1 MLGSDD
7 VGESG
12 LRYTWA
18 ATGTPPAAVS
28 FSANGTNAA
37 KSTTATFARAGDY
50 SLQVTIADGGGLT
63 ATSSVN
69 VSVTQTLSGIVIAPS
84 SASVAAD
91 GTQQFAATSVDQFGV
106 AMSLPPGISWSV
118 DGGGTIDSSGLFRA
132 GSVVGGP
139 FTVQASSGSHSV
151 TATVNVV
158 PVNKPPTVSS
168 PAAASSNP
176 ATGTTTSLSVLSDD
190 DGGEA
195 ALTYTWATTGTPP
208 AAVSFSANSS
218 NAAKNTVAMFTTAGN
233 YGFQVT
239 IRDAAGLTTVAG
251 VNVTVTQT
259 VTTIVVSP
267 ASATVANGSTQQFA
281 ATARDQFGTVLT
293 AQPVMT
299 WTVTGG
305 GNISAGGLFTAT
317 AVGGPFT
324 AQATSGAVNGTASI
338 MVTPVN
344 AAPTVATAP
353 SASPNPAT
361 GTTTSLSVLGD
372 DDGGE
377 AALTYTWATTG
388 TPPAGVSF
396 SANSSNAAKNTVATF
411 TTAGNYGFQVTIRD
425 AAGLT
430 TVAGV
435 NVTVAQTLTTIV
447 ISPASAT
454 VTNGST
460 QQFTA
465 TARDQFRTVL
475 SAQPVMTWTVTGGG
489 NISAGGLFTATT
501 TGGPFTVRATA
512 GSVSGTASVTVTAVA
527 AVPAY
532 VQGATMTS
540 DSSSNT
546 IARAFTASTTVGNL
560 IVAAV
565 SWGSSAAVTCSD
577 NRGNAYA
584 VAATAYDSTNNQ
596 SLAIC
601 YAAGIAG
608 GTTTVTAT
616 FSGSAPYLR
625 MAVHEYSGIA
635 TSNALDVTAKN
646 TANGTTAANAITSTA
661 AMTTAS
667 GDLIFGA
674 VMDTAGTTT
683 IAAGTGFTQRLSVN
697 NKDLATEDRVQPT
710 AGSAAATQ
718 TFGRAQRYIAMMGA
732 FRHR

>member
-317 AVGGPFT
+317 
-324 AQATSGAVNGTASI
+324 
-338 MVTPVN
+338 
-344 AAPTVATAP
+344 
-353 SASPNPAT
+353 
-361 GTTTSLSVLGD
+361 
-372 DDGGE
+372 
-377 AALTYTWATTG
+377 
-388 TPPAGVSF
+388 
-396 SANSSNAAKNTVATF
+396 
-411 TTAGNYGFQVTIRD
+411 
-425 AAGLT
+425 
-430 TVAGV
+430 
-435 NVTVAQTLTTIV
+435 
-447 ISPASAT
+447 
-454 VTNGST
+454 
-460 QQFTA
+460 
-465 TARDQFRTVL
+465 
-475 SAQPVMTWTVTGGG
+475 
-489 NISAGGLFTATT
+489 T